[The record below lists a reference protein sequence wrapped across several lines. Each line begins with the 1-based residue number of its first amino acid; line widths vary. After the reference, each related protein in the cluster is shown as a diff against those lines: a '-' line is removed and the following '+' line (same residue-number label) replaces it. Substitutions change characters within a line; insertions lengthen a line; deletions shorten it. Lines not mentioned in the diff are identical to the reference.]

1 MKMISFEQIKTNE
14 EINLYIKKA
23 DDLLSAIG
31 FTEHSFAHVGKVVD
45 VASQKAADIEEQID
59 KKREIKKLEA
69 EIEEHKN
76 LVIQNIII
84 ADQDEICLPANVSK
98 HINAILEKTEYI
110 DELDKEEEY
119 QGLAQETI
127 LKINLYL
134 KGVDKK

>member
-1 MKMISFEQIKTNE
+1 MRMSELIG
-14 EINLYIKKA
+14 KA
-23 DDLLSAIG
+23 S
-31 FTEHSFAHVGKVVD
+31 EKVNKVVD

-98 HINAILEKTEYI
+98 HINAIIEKAEYI
-110 DELDKEEEY
+110 DEVHKEM
-119 QGLAQETI
+119 LR
-127 LKINLYL
+127 K
-134 KGVDKK
+134 KGIKVCSECCELSYDDANFCSNCGSNFYE